1 MKVVIPLA
9 GLVRMCIQSSFVA
22 ARRTD
27 VTHYDLTGDTF
38 QMTQVTADQVF
49 IFPDEVEIA
58 EGQEM
63 NDDLIAHAL
72 PLVQFVRVSA
82 EEAVP
87 AALGLLLRLAIADG
101 RLTDAELLSIQP
113 ALEGRLWQPG
123 IEVKVGDV
131 YTFGAFLWRCLQNHT
146 TQGTWTPDLV
156 PALWRKV
163 EIISEDAVR
172 VWAAGID
179 YIVGDEVAYPD
190 ASGTMYTCNQ
200 AHTSQTGWEPPVVP
214 ALWTAQNEFGDDAS
228 PEDDTGLTNDDSQT
242 EADA

>member
-1 MKVVIPLA
+1 MNIVIPLA
-9 GLVRMCIQSSFVA
+9 GRVRMCIRSSFVA
-22 ARRTD
+22 AQRTD
-27 VTHYDLTGDTF
+27 AVHFDLTGDTF
-38 QMTQVTADQVF
+38 NLMQVTDDQVYV
-49 IFPDEVEIA
+49 FPDEVEVT
-58 EGQEM
+58 EGQEVTDEM
-63 NDDLIAHAL
+63 ISHSL

-131 YTFGAFLWRCLQNHT
+131 YTFGAFLWRCLQEHT

-156 PALWRKV
+156 PSLWHKV
-163 EIISEDAVR
+163 EVISEDTVR
-172 VWAAGID
+172 VWEAGID

-190 ASGTMYTCNQ
+190 ADGTLFTCLQ
-200 AHTSQTGWEPPVVP
+200 AHTAQDGWEPPNVP
-214 ALWTAQNEFGDDAS
+214 SLWQEQDASGDAVDDDA
-228 PEDDTGLTNDDSQT
+228 GLTNEENQYEI
-242 EADA
+242 EA

>member
-27 VTHYDLTGDTF
+27 VTHFDLTGDTF

-72 PLVQFVRVSA
+72 PLVQFVRISA

-87 AALGLLLRLAIADG
+87 AALGLLLRLAVADG

-131 YTFGAFLWRCLQNHT
+131 YTFGAFLWRCLQDHT

-172 VWAAGID
+172 VWAADID
-179 YIVGDEVAYPD
+179 YILGDEVAYPD
-190 ASGTMYTCNQ
+190 ADGTLYTCLQ
-200 AHTSQTGWEPPVVP
+200 AHTSQTGWEPLAVP
-214 ALWTAQNEFGDDAS
+214 ALWSAQDASGDDT
-228 PEDDTGLTNDDSQT
+228 PDNDTGLMNDEGQT
-242 EADA
+242 EEA